1 MESDRG
7 CVMNARAIGNVLN
20 GTAGPK
26 IRRTFQPVRRD
37 SRHAGE
43 REHRMWRPQ
52 GSTKAEARRIHAA
65 VMKAAEFYDR
75 HNKQPGRWNGPLGAI
90 GLEVLRELQRIIDFK
105 TGRLEPAIATICER
119 IRRSRAAVVR
129 ALARLKAHGFLDWVR
144 RTEPIDNAGAGPQVR
159 QITNAYGFDLASLPR
174 SAAAWV
180 RKILGKGPPPDC
192 EVARGEQARAE
203 TDAMLDTVPLDEAA
217 RFHAGDGPL
226 GDALADLGRALGRSA
241 SSRKGQNPDHR

>member
-1 MESDRG
+1 MT
-7 CVMNARAIGNVLN
+7 ARAIGDVLN
-20 GTAGPK
+20 GTPGPK
-26 IRRTFQPVRRD
+26 VRRTFQPVRRD

-43 REHRMWRPQ
+43 REHRMWQPQ
-52 GSTKAEARRIHAA
+52 GATKAEARRIHGA

-75 HNKQPGRWNGPLGAI
+75 HNKPPGRWNGPLGAI
-90 GLEVLRELQRIIDFK
+90 GLEVLRELQRIVDFK

-144 RTEPIDNAGAGPQVR
+144 RTEPVDNAGAGPQVR
-159 QITNAYGFDLASLPR
+159 QITNAYGLDISRLPR

-192 EVARGEQARAE
+192 EVARREQDRTA
-203 TDAMLDTVPLDEAA
+203 TDAMLDTVRLEEAA
-217 RFHAGDGPL
+217 RFHAGDGAL
-226 GDALADLGRALGRSA
+226 GDALAGLGRSLESSA
-241 SSRKGQNPDHR
+241 SSPKGQNPDHRG